1 MKKKSSAETVSE
13 PRMEYNLE
21 ELLPEGV
28 QGKYIER
35 NRAGTNLV
43 LLDPEIAKAFPT
55 RDSVNHALRLVNQL
69 AGIAQP
75 IKQETI
81 SAPVKNGMQQSG
93 QANDSIVPKL

>member
-1 MKKKSSAETVSE
+1 MKKKSSVETVSE

-28 QGKYIER
+28 QGKYVER
-35 NRAGTNLV
+35 YRAGTNLV

-55 RDSVNHALRLVNQL
+55 KDSVNHALRLVMQL

-75 IKQETI
+75 IKQGTI
-81 SAPVKNGMQQSG
+81 SLPAKKRSATIRAG
-93 QANDSIVPKL
+93 K